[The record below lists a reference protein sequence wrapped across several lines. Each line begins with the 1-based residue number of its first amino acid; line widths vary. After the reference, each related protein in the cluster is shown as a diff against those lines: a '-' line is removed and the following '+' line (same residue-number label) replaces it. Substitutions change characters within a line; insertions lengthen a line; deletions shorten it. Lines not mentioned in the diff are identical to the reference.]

1 MYSTYVLCGG
11 GRGGA
16 EIWLTGSGSED
27 LLRDVT
33 LQEVGGGGVLTV
45 NGKLCP
51 MGYHIYPILPI
62 TPHPK

>member
-1 MYSTYVLCGG
+1 MYSTYVLCGGG

-33 LQEVGGGGVLTV
+33 LQEVGGGG
-45 NGKLCP
+45 GC
-51 MGYHIYPILPI
+51 
-62 TPHPK
+62 